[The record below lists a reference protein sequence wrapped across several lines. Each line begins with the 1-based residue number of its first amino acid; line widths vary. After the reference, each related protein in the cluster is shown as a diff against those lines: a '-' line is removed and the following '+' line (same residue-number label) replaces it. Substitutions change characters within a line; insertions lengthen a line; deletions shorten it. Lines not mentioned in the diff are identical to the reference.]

1 MFRFNKEQDTY
12 QIGNTKIGGQ
22 PGERATV
29 LSGSI
34 FYRGHKIV
42 KDNLTGEF
50 DKDGARAL
58 LAQEAEISDET
69 GIPRIIDVIG
79 DTGEALARH
88 AEFVLEETDCPMLF
102 DSLTPSARI
111 EALEMLKAD
120 DSAKERLVYNSLD
133 PNSPDEE
140 YEAIAKYGI
149 KSAVILAF
157 DKLALL
163 PKQRMDLLVKPGG
176 LLEKARA
183 AGIEHIMVDP
193 GVLDVASLA
202 WTTLTISN
210 IKEEL
215 GLPAGCAPS
224 NSVYLWKKMKSKGA
238 PTFES
243 VASTVFSYP
252 VINGADFLLYGPIA
266 NAGWV
271 YPAIATSDAMMGYAK
286 KAQGIRVRDKSHP
299 LYKVFKD

>member
-1 MFRFNKEQDTY
+1 MFRFNTEQNTY

-50 DKDGARAL
+50 DQDAARAL
-58 LAQEAEISDET
+58 LEQEAEVSAET

-88 AEFVLEETDCPMLF
+88 AEFVLEETDCPILF
-102 DSLTPSARI
+102 DSLTPTART
-111 EALEMLKAD
+111 EALEMLEVD
-120 DSAKERLVYNSLD
+120 DSAKERLIYNSLD
-133 PNSPDEE
+133 PNSPEEE

-176 LLEKARA
+176 LLEKAKQ
-183 AGIEHIMVDP
+183 AGIEQILVDP

-224 NSVYLWKKMKSKGA
+224 NSVYLWKKMRSKGA

-266 NAGWV
+266 NAEWV
-271 YPAIATSDAMMGYAK
+271 YPAIATADAMMAYAK

-299 LYKVFKD
+299 LYRVFKD

>member
-58 LAQEAEISDET
+58 LALEEEVSAET

-88 AEFVLEETDCPMLF
+88 AEFVLEETDCPILF
-102 DSLTPSARI
+102 DSLTPNARI
-111 EALEMLKAD
+111 EALEMLKVD
-120 DSAKERLVYNSLD
+120 ESVRERIIYNSLD
-133 PNSPDEE
+133 PNSPEQE
-140 YEAIAKYGI
+140 YEVISKYGI
-149 KSAVILAF
+149 RSAVILAF

-163 PKQRMDLLVKPGG
+163 PKQRIDLLVKPGG
-176 LLEKARA
+176 LLEKAHQ

-202 WTTLTISN
+202 WTTLAIRDV
-210 IKEEL
+210 KEEL

-224 NSVYLWKKMKSKGA
+224 NSVYMWKKMRSKGA
-238 PTFES
+238 PIFES
-243 VASTVFSYP
+243 VASSVFTYP

-266 NAGWV
+266 NAKWV
-271 YPAIATSDAMMGYAK
+271 YPAIATADAMMGYAK

-299 LYKVFKD
+299 LFKVFKD